1 MFLDITPLRRYRDYR
16 LLFTGQ
22 MVSMLGSMITYVVI
36 PYQIYEITKSS
47 LQVGLLGIV
56 QLVPIIVFGL
66 IGGSVADRMDR
77 RKLLIWAE
85 AFMSLGALALAVN
98 AAQAQPS
105 VHAIFVIA
113 ALMQAANGFHRP
125 AMDALAQKLV
135 EVKDYPAVGALG
147 SLKHSVGSIIGPAI
161 GGIIMSTLGTYVAYV
176 VDFATFMI
184 ALTATWF
191 MRPVPRSEHVVPTQT
206 IAALKEG
213 LMFAFKRPE
222 LMGTYII
229 DIVAMT
235 FAFPIALFPALGQEW
250 GGPKAAG
257 ALLSAMSV
265 GALTMTLFSGWT
277 KKVKHHGRAV
287 VFAAAGW
294 GLAIVMLGFA
304 PNLTWA
310 LIALGLAGASDM
322 ISGLFRGI
330 IWNETIPNEMRGR
343 LAGVEMIS
351 YMSGPLLGNARS
363 GWVASLFT
371 TRIAIMSGGWICV
384 AGVGLAAL
392 MLPAFWRYHSRAH
405 SRESTG

>member
-1 MFLDITPLRRYRDYR
+1 MFLDISPLRRYRDYR
-16 LLFTGQ
+16 LLYIGQ

-36 PYQIYEITKSS
+36 PYQIFDITKSS

-56 QLVPIIVFGL
+56 QLVPIVIFGL

-77 RKLLIWAE
+77 RKLLLWAE
-85 AFMSLGALALAVN
+85 GFMSLGALALAIN
-98 AAQAQPS
+98 ALQPEPH
-105 VHAIFVIA
+105 VETIFVIA
-113 ALMQAANGFHRP
+113 GLMQVANGFHRP
-125 AMDALAQKLV
+125 AMDALGQRLV
-135 EVKDYPAVGALG
+135 EVKDYAAIGALG
-147 SLKHSVGSIIGPAI
+147 SLKHSVGSIVGPAL
-161 GGIIMSTLGTYVAYV
+161 GGMIMSSLGTSIAYVA
-176 VDFATFMI
+176 DFCTFMI
-184 ALTATWF
+184 ALGATWL
-191 MRPVPRSEHVVPTQT
+191 MRPVPRREGGVPTRTFQ
-206 IAALKEG
+206 ALKEG
-213 LMFAFKRPE
+213 VVFAFKRPE

-235 FAFPIALFPALGQEW
+235 FAFPIALFPALGQDW

-265 GALTMTLFSGWT
+265 GALLMTLFSGWT
-277 KKVKHHGRAV
+277 RKVKHHGRAV

-294 GLAIVMLGFA
+294 GLAIVLLGYA

-322 ISGLFRGI
+322 ISALFRGI

-371 TRIAIMSGGWICV
+371 ARIAIISGGWICV
-384 AGVGLAAL
+384 AGVVFAAL
-392 MLPAFWRYHSRAH
+392 LLPTFWRYYSRAH
-405 SRESTG
+405 TLKTTG

>member
-1 MFLDITPLRRYRDYR
+1 MFLDISPLRRYRDYR
-16 LLFTGQ
+16 FLFIGQ

-36 PYQIYEITKSS
+36 PYQIFEITKSS

-66 IGGSVADRMDR
+66 IGGSVADRVDR
-77 RKLLIWAE
+77 RKLLLWAE
-85 AFMSLGALALAVN
+85 GFMSLGALALAVN
-98 AAQAQPS
+98 AAQPEPRIE
-105 VHAIFVIA
+105 VIFIIA

-125 AMDALAQKLV
+125 AMDALGQKLV

-147 SLKHSVGSIIGPAI
+147 SLKHSVGAIIGPAI
-161 GGIIMSTLGTYVAYV
+161 GGVIMASLGTYAAYL
-176 VDFATFMI
+176 VDFATFMV
-184 ALTATWF
+184 ALVATWL
-191 MRPVPRSEHVVPTQT
+191 MRPIPRSDVLVPTQT
-206 IAALKEG
+206 LAALKEG
-213 LMFAFKRPE
+213 LSFAFKRPE

-235 FAFPIALFPALGQEW
+235 FAFPIALFPALGQDW

-265 GALTMTLFSGWT
+265 GALAMTVFSGWT
-277 KKVKHHGRAV
+277 KKVRHHGRAV
-287 VFAAAGW
+287 VFAAVGW

-322 ISGLFRGI
+322 VSGLFRGI

-371 TRIAIMSGGWICV
+371 PRIAIMSGGWICV
-384 AGVGLAAL
+384 AGVALAAL
-392 MLPAFWRYHSRAH
+392 LLPAFWHYYSRAH
-405 SRESTG
+405 RLETAG